1 MLDRLCTEW
10 RRNEFFAFFGLRL
23 GRERKWAES
32 FCSLPSR
39 LAARDGAQV
48 GLHRSL
54 ILRTGFY
61 TIAQL
66 ALRFLSG
73 DLLANL
79 KESRWTFAPRK
90 SGHFKPRFCGHFF
103 PLLTIFAVDFF
114 GIEDIAQ
121 FIAGETVETGVIGVQ
136 FGVIY
141 NYG

>member
-23 GRERKWAES
+23 GKERKWAES

-66 ALRFLSG
+66 APRFLSG

-103 PLLTIFAVDFF
+103 PLLTS
-114 GIEDIAQ
+114 
-121 FIAGETVETGVIGVQ
+121 
-136 FGVIY
+136 
-141 NYG
+141 